1 MTAQSPGPASER
13 IANGI
18 NAMGATLNYWL
29 GRSSLSHEQMAAI
42 AAWAIG
48 EAGLVESTTLSRARN
63 CKLPYG
69 MSIRALLAL
78 GAANEAIWRW
88 HAQGADAAV
97 NKFGPFQSWGVRE
110 GNIKGATWL
119 HCPDDPDEPLAFADF
134 CELQAGL
141 LQLPYLP
148 GHVLSPTSA
157 RERSD
162 RLSELLN
169 QVIADAGLKPRD
181 GLVALTAAY
190 PVSDKRRQNRLTDLV
205 IGKTVLGPG
214 ELERELLAIAE
225 AIRVMRRLAPGS
237 YGPSE
242 LHAELRG

>member
-1 MTAQSPGPASER
+1 MTAQSPTPASER

-18 NAMGATLNYWL
+18 KAMGATLNYWL
-29 GRSSLSHEQMAAI
+29 GRSSLSHDQMAAI

-48 EAGLVESTTLSRARN
+48 EAGLVENTTLSRARN
-63 CKLPYG
+63 GKLPYG

-88 HAQGADAAV
+88 QVQGADAAI
-97 NKFGPFQSWGVRE
+97 NRFGPFQAWGVRE
-110 GNIKGATWL
+110 GNVNGAIWL
-119 HCPDDPDEPLAFADF
+119 HHPDHPDEPLTFADL

-141 LQLPYLP
+141 LELPYLP

-190 PVSDKRRQNRLTDLV
+190 PVADTRRQNRLMDLV
-205 IGKTVLGPG
+205 IGKTALGPG
-214 ELERELLAIAE
+214 EMERELLAIAE
-225 AIRVMRRLAPGS
+225 AIRVMRRLPPGS
-237 YGPSE
+237 YGASE